1 MSPVSIR
8 VASWAR
14 QIAPWPLRP
23 VVSFFV
29 VWYFYVA
36 TATGQLL
43 GRENVAPSDWIRSV
57 VVDATPAA
65 IILALII
72 LAGRQWQKRRGIHL
86 PAYFVTLVA
95 AASVALMVRLVIG
108 AVPLSTL
115 DTPVPIIV
123 GVFRIVAL
131 LTITLAIAGALTA
144 RLQRQVEATQR
155 ALDQVEEQQA
165 LMLAADESARRQV
178 AALLHDRVQAG
189 LIASGLELQMLM
201 NTSPESDR
209 AAIRQIVSRLEE
221 LRTLDVRRAARALSP
236 DLHDVDL
243 QTALEDLAAQ
253 YEPAMGTVVHVTP
266 ELDSRR
272 SEFGDD
278 IVLAVYRVVEQALM
292 NAAQHGRA
300 QHAHVSVDLDG
311 SLVAIAVSDDGRGAP
326 PSPPQ
331 GLGSAVLTTWTRLF
345 DGEWSLV
352 NAATGGAVVRVTLQV
367 PT

>member
-1 MSPVSIR
+1 MSALSTR
-8 VASWAR
+8 VVTWAR
-14 QIAPWPLRP
+14 VIAPWPLRP

-43 GRENVAPSDWIRSV
+43 GQENVAPSDWIRSV

-65 IILALII
+65 LILALII
-72 LAGRQWQKRRGIHL
+72 LAGRQWQRRRGIHL
-86 PAYFVTLVA
+86 PAYVVTLVI
-95 AASVALMVRLVIG
+95 AASVALAVRLVIG

-115 DTPVPIIV
+115 DAPLPIVV

-144 RLQRQVEATQR
+144 RLQRQVEATQQ
-155 ALDQVEEQQA
+155 ALDQVEEQQE

-209 AAIRQIVSRLEE
+209 AAIRQIISRLEE

-243 QTALEDLAAQ
+243 QTALEDLGAQ
-253 YEPAMGTVVHVTP
+253 YEPAMGTAVEVSP

-272 SEFGDD
+272 NEFGDD
-278 IVLAVYRVVEQALM
+278 LVLAVYRVVEQALM

-300 QHAHVSVDLDG
+300 QHARVAVDLKDQG
-311 SLVAIAVSDDGRGAP
+311 VTITVSDDGGGVTA
-326 PSPPQ
+326 SPRQ

-345 DGEWSLV
+345 DGEWSLSTG
-352 NAATGGAVVRVTLQV
+352 AHGGAVVRVSLQV
-367 PT
+367 RT

>member
-1 MSPVSIR
+1 MSALSTR
-8 VASWAR
+8 LAAWAR
-14 QIAPWPLRP
+14 VIAPWPLRP

-65 IILALII
+65 LILALVI
-72 LAGRQWQKRRGIHL
+72 LAGRQWQRRRGIHL
-86 PAYFVTLVA
+86 LAYVVTLVTA
-95 AASVALMVRLVIG
+95 ATVALTVRLSIG

-115 DTPVPIIV
+115 DAPLPIAV

-155 ALDQVEEQQA
+155 ALDQVEEQQE

-201 NTSPESDR
+201 NASPESDR
-209 AAIRQIVSRLEE
+209 AAIRQIIARLEE

-243 QTALEDLAAQ
+243 HTALEDLAAQ
-253 YEPAMGTVVHVTP
+253 YEPAMGSVVHVTP

-272 SEFGDD
+272 AEFGDD

-292 NAAQHGRA
+292 NSAQHGRA
-300 QHAHVSVDLDG
+300 QHTRVSVSLDG
-311 SLVAIAVSDDGRGAP
+311 SLIVITVTDDGSGAP
-326 PSPPQ
+326 GDRRQ

-345 DGEWSLV
+345 DGEWSLSNGV
-352 NAATGGAVVRVTLQV
+352 QGGAVVRVTLQV
-367 PT
+367 PA

>member
-1 MSPVSIR
+1 MTTAAAR
-8 VASWAR
+8 FAAWAR
-14 QIAPWPLRP
+14 VIAPWPLRP
-23 VVSFFV
+23 LVSFFV

-43 GRENVAPSDWIRSV
+43 GQENVAPSDWIRSV

-65 IILALII
+65 LILALII
-72 LAGRQWQKRRGIHL
+72 LAGRQWQRRRGIRL
-86 PAYFVTLVA
+86 PAYVVTLVI
-95 AASVALMVRLVIG
+95 AASVALVVRLVIG

-115 DTPVPIIV
+115 DAPLPIVV

-144 RLQRQVEATQR
+144 RLQRQVDATQR
-155 ALDQVEEQQA
+155 ALDQVEDQQE
-165 LMLAADESARRQV
+165 LMLAADEAARRQV

-189 LIASGLELQMLM
+189 LIATGLELQMLM
-201 NTSPESDR
+201 NASPESDR
-209 AAIRQIVSRLEE
+209 AAIRQIISRLED

-253 YEPAMGTVVHVTP
+253 YEPAMGTAVHVAA

-272 SEFGDD
+272 GEFGDD
-278 IVLAVYRVVEQALM
+278 IVLGVYRVVEQALM
-292 NAAQHGRA
+292 NSAQHGQA
-300 QHAHVSVDLDG
+300 QHARVSVDLDG
-311 SLVAIAVSDDGRGAP
+311 SAVRITVSDDGSGVPAAP
-326 PSPPQ
+326 RQ

-345 DGEWSLV
+345 GGEWSLS
-352 NAATGGAVVRVTLQV
+352 NSTQGGAVVHVTLQV
-367 PT
+367 PA

>member
-1 MSPVSIR
+1 MTSTSVRI
-8 VASWAR
+8 ASWAHV
-14 QIAPWPLRP
+14 IAPWPLRP
-23 VVSFFV
+23 AVSFFV

-57 VVDATPAA
+57 AVDATPAA
-65 IILALII
+65 LVLALII
-72 LAGRQWQKRRGIHL
+72 LVGRAWQSGRGVRL
-86 PAYFVTLVA
+86 LSYFVTLLT
-95 AASVALMVRLVIG
+95 AASVALVVRLVIG

-115 DTPVPIIV
+115 EAPLPIIV
-123 GVFRIVAL
+123 GVLRIAAL

-144 RLQRQVEATQR
+144 RLQRQVEATQS
-155 ALDQVEEQQA
+155 ALAQVEEQQE

-189 LIASGLELQMLM
+189 LIASGLELRMLM
-201 NTSPESDR
+201 NTSSESDR
-209 AAIRQIVSRLEE
+209 IAMRQIIARLED

-236 DLHDVDL
+236 DLRDVDL

-253 YEPAMGTVVHVTP
+253 YEPAMGTVVRVSP

-272 SEFGDD
+272 AELGDE
-278 IVLAVYRVVEQALM
+278 IVLAVYRVVEQSLM

-300 QHAHVSVDLDG
+300 QHAEVLVDLDG
-311 SLVAIAVSDDGRGAP
+311 GRVTITVSDDGRGVTS
-326 PSPPQ
+326 SPRQ

-345 DGEWSLV
+345 NGEWSL
-352 NAATGGAVVRVTLQV
+352 ASGDRGGAVVRVTLRV
-367 PT
+367 RT